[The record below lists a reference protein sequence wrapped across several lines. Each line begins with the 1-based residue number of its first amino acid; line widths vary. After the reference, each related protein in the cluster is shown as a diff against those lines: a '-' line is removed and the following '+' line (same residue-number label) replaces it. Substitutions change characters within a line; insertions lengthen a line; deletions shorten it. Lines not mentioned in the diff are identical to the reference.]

1 MANRKGLTRLITTYA
16 VMELLYT
23 FFVMIFFFLLLNIL
37 VNTGIVYPANYP
49 ESQLGK
55 VEKDFKSES
64 WTPDQLPFS
73 YEYEYIKNGQV
84 VSSNISETY
93 QPYVKKAQELGR
105 ASKDSFIGARVFR
118 YYTTNDKELVV
129 SYKLS
134 PFFASQKLNQLIPHF
149 EGVYLL
155 VVFFV
160 WISGFLFLIVR
171 LTKILKREIKKIS
184 TASVYI
190 QQQNLDYPRINSDYK
205 EINDVLSTIDLL
217 ANDLKKSLQEQWQM
231 QETKRDLIESV
242 THDIRTPITLIK
254 GNLELLDEEALTA
267 SSSERVK
274 DIEKGVLRLEV
285 YIERLKQISSHVT
298 EEKMPVSEEVLSRWI
313 DVARLLCD
321 THQRQLS
328 LMETDT
334 SSIPLETENV
344 TMALQNIISN
354 SIEHSNLNS
363 TITLDFRDLETEYRV
378 TITDEG
384 TGFSDLFLASSPSKY
399 VSSKLD
405 NTASHGL
412 GLYHVKEMVK
422 RHNGTLLIENRPE
435 KNQTGAKVTLVF
447 KK

>member
-1 MANRKGLTRLITTYA
+1 MANRKGLTRLVTTYA

-64 WTPDQLPFS
+64 WTPEQLPFF
-73 YEYEYIKNGQV
+73 YKYEYIKNGQV
-84 VSSNISETY
+84 VDRNISETY
-93 QPYVKKAQELGR
+93 QPYVKKAQETAR

-149 EGVYLL
+149 EGFYWL
-155 VVFFV
+155 VVFLV

-205 EINDVLSTIDLL
+205 EINDVLSTVDLL

-274 DIEKGVLRLEV
+274 DIEKGVSRLEV
-285 YIERLKQISSHVT
+285 YVERLKQISSHVT

-344 TMALQNIISN
+344 TIALQNIISN

-399 VSSKLD
+399 MSSKLD
-405 NTASHGL
+405 NTTSHGL
-412 GLYHVKEMVK
+412 GLYHVKEMVE
-422 RHNGTLLIENRPE
+422 RHHGTLLIENRPE

>member
-64 WTPDQLPFS
+64 WTPDQLPFF
-73 YEYEYIKNGQV
+73 YEYEYMKNGQV

-93 QPYVKKAQELGR
+93 QPYVKKAQETAR

-149 EGVYLL
+149 EGVYFL

-274 DIEKGVLRLEV
+274 DIEKGVSRLEV
-285 YIERLKQISSHVT
+285 YVERLKQISSHVT

-344 TMALQNIISN
+344 TMALQNIIF
-354 SIEHSNLNS
+354 H
-363 TITLDFRDLETEYRV
+363 
-378 TITDEG
+378 
-384 TGFSDLFLASSPSKY
+384 
-399 VSSKLD
+399 
-405 NTASHGL
+405 
-412 GLYHVKEMVK
+412 
-422 RHNGTLLIENRPE
+422 
-435 KNQTGAKVTLVF
+435 
-447 KK
+447 

>member
-64 WTPDQLPFS
+64 WTPDQLPFF
-73 YEYEYIKNGQV
+73 YEYKYMKNGQV

-93 QPYVKKAQELGR
+93 QPYVKKAQETAR

-118 YYTTNDKELVV
+118 YYTTNDKELVI

-149 EGVYLL
+149 EGVYFL

-217 ANDLKKSLQEQWQM
+217 ANDLKKSLQ
-231 QETKRDLIESV
+231 
-242 THDIRTPITLIK
+242 
-254 GNLELLDEEALTA
+254 
-267 SSSERVK
+267 
-274 DIEKGVLRLEV
+274 
-285 YIERLKQISSHVT
+285 
-298 EEKMPVSEEVLSRWI
+298 
-313 DVARLLCD
+313 
-321 THQRQLS
+321 
-328 LMETDT
+328 
-334 SSIPLETENV
+334 
-344 TMALQNIISN
+344 
-354 SIEHSNLNS
+354 
-363 TITLDFRDLETEYRV
+363 
-378 TITDEG
+378 
-384 TGFSDLFLASSPSKY
+384 
-399 VSSKLD
+399 
-405 NTASHGL
+405 
-412 GLYHVKEMVK
+412 
-422 RHNGTLLIENRPE
+422 
-435 KNQTGAKVTLVF
+435 
-447 KK
+447 